1 MNEVLEQLDA
11 ISRVQHD
18 AAHRHDEDGRSH
30 EDWDELN
37 DEEYDARIDEIIED
51 IEDLDSLV
59 SEEARELIEELRPIS
74 ISEDVYEDMEEDA
87 SFAQRMADHIAVL
100 AGSWTFIIGFMLMMG
115 LWMGVNLYLGV
126 SAFDRF
132 PFILLNLALSTLA
145 ALQAPVILMSQNR
158 QAEKDRAMAQNDY
171 QVNLKSEL
179 EIADLHRKV
188 DELTQ
193 LMTAQSRMMNALITT
208 RRQESDSRRR
218 DTRRELET
226 AGYS

>member
-11 ISRVQHD
+11 INRTQHD

-126 SAFDRF
+126 NAFDRF

-193 LMTAQSRMMNALITT
+193 LMTAQARMMNALVNT
-208 RRQESDSRRR
+208 RRQETESRRR